1 MEPKDTV
8 LELKRL
14 GMTQVE
20 IADAVGCSQANISD
34 IENGRQKRGPSYQ
47 IVVRLNDL
55 LAKKQAE
62 SLEEQIRSTD
72 DTQQD
77 GGGSADATPKR
88 RSGSGRSERKRKEA
102 PMRI

>member
-8 LELKRL
+8 LELKSL

-47 IVVRLNDL
+47 IVVRLNEL

-62 SLEEQIRSTD
+62 TLEEKIKSTD
-72 DTQQD
+72 DTQQNAGGEVD
-77 GGGSADATPKR
+77 EPKRGGGAGR
-88 RSGSGRSERKRKEA
+88 RQRKLEA
-102 PMRI
+102 RA